1 MVSPEPPDDAGQIF
15 RKHTLLLSSTGQCKQ
30 LPGIVLAQKWRE
42 ISRAKERTST
52 GLVEGRNSPPEW
64 GPGLG
69 YSQVSPD
76 ETCPEGFWETG
87 GGRKSGGVHIP
98 HAGGRQSQ
106 SAGCPWP

>member
-30 LPGIVLAQKWRE
+30 LPGIILAQKWRAV
-42 ISRAKERTST
+42 SRAKERTST
-52 GLVEGRNSPPEW
+52 RLVEGRNSPPEW

-69 YSQVSPD
+69 YSQVPQE

-87 GGRKSGGVHIP
+87 GGGKSGGVHIP